1 MDERGR
7 QQTAFCFLKYLQ
19 KCNNF
24 GKFVNL
30 LGPSVW
36 TTSYEGLVINLVSL
50 AMDQEANSFPQ
61 KLILFKGTKHSIIS
75 YTLSFERPVHP
86 LRCIQLLR
94 LNEQLTF

>member
-50 AMDQEANSFPQ
+50 AMDQEAN
-61 KLILFKGTKHSIIS
+61 
-75 YTLSFERPVHP
+75 
-86 LRCIQLLR
+86 
-94 LNEQLTF
+94 